1 MYTLAIIGLATIL
14 VMLALIM
21 TKKIS
26 TMSALILV
34 PIAGYLVASI
44 LGIITADVNL
54 GSLMIEGIKN
64 IAPTGVMFIFA
75 ILFFGILL
83 DAGTFDPIINRI
95 IKLVGGDPV
104 KIAIGAAL
112 LAAFIHLDGSGAV
125 TFVIVIPAMLPLF
138 DAIGMRRSVLATVVA
153 LAAGVMNM
161 LPWGGPTLRAIT
173 ALNSTVGEL
182 YIPMIPGQI
191 AGLLTVLLI
200 SGYLGVRERK
210 RLGYVSG
217 ESKTTSEVNNTTGSN
232 VELENNNEELTI
244 EEKEEKEFEESL
256 KRPHLVW
263 LNMVLILI
271 AIATMI
277 AEILPPASV
286 FMIGT
291 ALALIIN
298 YPDLKMQSKII
309 DKHAPSALMMAS
321 MLFAAGSFTGI
332 LTGSG
337 MLGAMSEALVAIIP
351 NTLGRFIHLIVGAV
365 AMPLSL
371 VFDPDSFY
379 YGVLPVLA
387 SAAEAFGVSGVSVGQ
402 AAIAGQMSLGFPL
415 SPLTGATFL
424 LIGLTEIDLG
434 DHQKNTF
441 GWAWL
446 VSLIIIIV
454 SVIVGAIPL

>member
-1 MYTLAIIGLATIL
+1 MYTLSIIGLATIL
-14 VMLALIM
+14 IMLALIM

-34 PIAGYLVASI
+34 PMAGYLIASF
-44 LGIITADVNL
+44 LGIVVEDVTL
-54 GSLMIEGIKN
+54 GSLMVDGIRS

-83 DAGTFDPIINRI
+83 DAGTFDPIIDRI

-138 DAIGMRRSVLATVVA
+138 DAVGMRRSVLATVVA

-173 ALNSTVGEL
+173 ALDSSVGEL

-191 AGLLTVLLI
+191 AGVLTVLLI
-200 SGYLGVRERK
+200 AGYLGVKERN
-210 RLGYVSG
+210 RLGYVTNETGTGKNSL
-217 ESKTTSEVNNTTGSN
+217 TGSGNINITDN
-232 VELENNNEELTI
+232 VEELSP
-244 EEKEEKEFEESL
+244 EARKEKEFEDSL
-256 KRPHLVW
+256 KRPHLFWVNI
-263 LNMVLILI
+263 LLILI
-271 AIATMI
+271 AIAAMI
-277 AEILPPASV
+277 SEILPPAPV

-298 YPDLKMQSKII
+298 FPDIKLQSKII

-351 NTLGRFIHLIVGAV
+351 NTLGRFIHLIVGV
-365 AMPLSL
+365 FAMPLSL

-379 YGVLPVLA
+379 YGVLPVLS
-387 SAAEAFGVSGVSVGQ
+387 SAAEAFGVSGISVGQ
-402 AAIAGQMSLGFPL
+402 AAIAGQMSLGFPI

-434 DHQKNTF
+434 DHQKSTF

-446 VSLIIIIV
+446 VSIVVIVV
-454 SVIVGAIPL
+454 SVIFGAIPL